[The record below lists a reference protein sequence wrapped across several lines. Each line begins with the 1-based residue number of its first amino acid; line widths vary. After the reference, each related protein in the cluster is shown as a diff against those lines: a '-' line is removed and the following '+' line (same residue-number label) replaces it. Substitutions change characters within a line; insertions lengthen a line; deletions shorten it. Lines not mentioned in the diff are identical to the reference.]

1 MQLFLQSTVFKI
13 RGAWNKK
20 KILGKR
26 GGEEANNHWSS
37 LSRTSKRTSFRKN
50 VLNKISRK
58 NKLNRSSVG
67 GGDAGGSNAH
77 PKVLIYK
84 KSGQYPYNL
93 SEIPENPNKSL
104 TIWGKSLKIWTKIA
118 PDLVWLQ

>member
-1 MQLFLQSTVFKI
+1 MCLYGVDIVSVTNTLKLKTLNEFSKKCNCFCNLQYLKSGGRET
-13 RGAWNKK
+13 KK

-58 NKLNRSSVG
+58 NKLNRSSAG

-84 KSGQYPYNL
+84 TLGN
-93 SEIPENPNKSL
+93 IL
-104 TIWGKSLKIWTKIA
+104 TI
-118 PDLVWLQ
+118 

>member
-58 NKLNRSSVG
+58 NKLNRSSAG

-84 KSGQYPYNL
+84 TLGN
-93 SEIPENPNKSL
+93 IL
-104 TIWGKSLKIWTKIA
+104 TI
-118 PDLVWLQ
+118 